1 MFRRISSSRKDV
13 EQFAAV
19 LARVAYWILGG
30 VGVSIGL
37 LALTDNVGGLLLGVG
52 LTFWF
57 PLLLANFVPTC
68 ASDDEIEK

>member
-37 LALTDNVGGLLLGVG
+37 LAITDNVGGLLLGVG
-52 LTFWF
+52 LTFF
-57 PLLLANFVPTC
+57 LLLLANFVPTC

>member
-37 LALTDNVGGLLLGVG
+37 LAITDNVGGLLLEVG
-52 LTFWF
+52 LTFWL
-57 PLLLANFVPTC
+57 PLLLANFAPTC